1 MTARDTALK
10 VRIKDITNGELKK
23 GKSEWESY
31 LLTPLN
37 EEAGRVRVLA
47 TIVSKFKSDDGKYG
61 VLTLDDATATITSR
75 AFDEGVQLIDST
87 REGDIV
93 DVIGRVREYEDEKY
107 INVES
112 ISKIADPNWE
122 LVRKLELAMKL
133 KRRGGGTEAQRELA
147 EEEASGENPRSI
159 VIDIIEEMDE
169 GDGVKYVQL
178 MDETGLD
185 DKKLEEIITELMEEG
200 EIYEPK
206 IGKFKRV

>member
-61 VLTLDDATATITSR
+61 VLTLDDATDTITSR

-133 KRRGGGTEAQRELA
+133 KRLGGGTEAQRELA

>member
-61 VLTLDDATATITSR
+61 VLTLDDATDTITSR

-122 LVRKLELAMKL
+122 LVRKLELAVKL
-133 KRRGGGTEAQRELA
+133 KRLGVGTEAQKELA

>member
-61 VLTLDDATATITSR
+61 VLTLDDATDTITSR

>member
-10 VRIKDITNGELKK
+10 VRIKDITNGEFKK

-61 VLTLDDATATITSR
+61 VLTLDDATDTITSR

-133 KRRGGGTEAQRELA
+133 KRLGGGTEAQKELA

>member
-61 VLTLDDATATITSR
+61 VLTLDDATDTITSR

-133 KRRGGGTEAQRELA
+133 KRLGGGTEAQKELA

>member
-1 MTARDTALK
+1 
-10 VRIKDITNGELKK
+10 
-23 GKSEWESY
+23 
-31 LLTPLN
+31 
-37 EEAGRVRVLA
+37 
-47 TIVSKFKSDDGKYG
+47 
-61 VLTLDDATATITSR
+61 
-75 AFDEGVQLIDST
+75 
-87 REGDIV
+87 
-93 DVIGRVREYEDEKY
+93 VREYEDEKY

-133 KRRGGGTEAQRELA
+133 KRLGGGTEAQKELA

>member
-61 VLTLDDATATITSR
+61 VLTLDDATDTITSR

-133 KRRGGGTEAQRELA
+133 KRRGGGTEAQKELA

>member
-61 VLTLDDATATITSR
+61 VLTLDDATDTITSR

-133 KRRGGGTEAQRELA
+133 KRLGGATEAQKELA